1 MFIFPIILF
10 DDSTGDAIMNPLI
23 PIHQSHFVELLVRFV
38 SANCSS
44 DLAAIRLG
52 VALEIPYHFINI

>member
-1 MFIFPIILF
+1 
-10 DDSTGDAIMNPLI
+10 MNPLI